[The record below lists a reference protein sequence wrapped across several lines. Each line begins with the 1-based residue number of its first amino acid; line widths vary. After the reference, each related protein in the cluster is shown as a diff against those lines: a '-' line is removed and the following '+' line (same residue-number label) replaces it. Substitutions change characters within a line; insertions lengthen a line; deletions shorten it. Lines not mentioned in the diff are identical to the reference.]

1 MAEKR
6 RSMLDD
12 VPTTSTS
19 GCIKTDIDVAGEN
32 GEEGNYLFYWF
43 NLKWIFFLE
52 ILIEDVG
59 TSPCEIGSVIRSYNF
74 ETNIDVMVKFLIQ

>member
-32 GEEGNYLFYWF
+32 GEEGNYLFY
-43 NLKWIFFLE
+43 
-52 ILIEDVG
+52 
-59 TSPCEIGSVIRSYNF
+59 
-74 ETNIDVMVKFLIQ
+74 